1 MIKALMSLLTGQRSW
16 VPLAVM
22 ATLLLAACAWI
33 YVQDLHMDAIRADS
47 ARQIHAE
54 QGAHNATRSELAQ
67 ARADIVRLQV
77 ALEASRNSTNAV
89 QGSLRDALAREA
101 EAVSAAVARKQIL
114 DQMRTRPR
122 TEPETLEVVD
132 DATRAAVAARLN
144 RPL

>member
-16 VPLAVM
+16 IPLAVM
-22 ATLLLAACAWI
+22 TALLLAACAWI
-33 YVQDLHMDAIRADS
+33 YVQGLRLDAIRADA
-47 ARQIHAE
+47 ARQILAE
-54 QGAHNATRSELAQ
+54 QSAHNATRSELAQ

-89 QGSLRDALAREA
+89 QDSLRDALAREA
-101 EAVSAAVARKQIL
+101 DAVSAAAARKQIL
-114 DQMRTRPR
+114 DQMRIRTR

-132 DATRAAVAARLN
+132 DDTRRAVAARLN

>member
-1 MIKALMSLLTGQRSW
+1 MIKALLSLITGQRSW
-16 VPLAVM
+16 IPLAVM
-22 ATLLLAACAWI
+22 AALLLAACAWI
-33 YVQDLHMDAIRADS
+33 YVQDLRMDAIRADS
-47 ARQIHAE
+47 ARQIQAE
-54 QGAHNATRSELAQ
+54 QAVHNATRSELAQ

-89 QGSLRDALAREA
+89 QDSLRDALAREA

-114 DQMRTRPR
+114 DQMRTRAR